1 MFVIREENSLDFE
14 KLFEIPAELI
24 GKGVVTIFI
33 NVNACVC
40 NILEVDHLEDVG
52 GKVILS
58 EKLDDANVFFFGSVS
73 VLFVF
78 DNKAVTSKVDSDSF
92 VADVEDVI
100 DLNGLVVIKNVSD
113 AVAIVGF
120 LAEWVA
126 DKIVAVVV
134 V

>member
-1 MFVIREENSLDFE
+1 MIREGNSLDFE
-14 KLFEIPAELI
+14 KLFEISAELI

-40 NILEVDHLEDVG
+40 NILEVDRLEDVG
-52 GKVILS
+52 GKVLFS
-58 EKLDDANVFFFGSVS
+58 EKLDDANVFSFGAVS

-92 VADVEDVI
+92 VAEIEDVI
-100 DLNGLVVIKNVSD
+100 VLNGLVVIKIVSD
-113 AVAIVGF
+113 AVAIVRF
-120 LAEWVA
+120 SAEGVA
-126 DKIVAVVV
+126 DKVVAVVV